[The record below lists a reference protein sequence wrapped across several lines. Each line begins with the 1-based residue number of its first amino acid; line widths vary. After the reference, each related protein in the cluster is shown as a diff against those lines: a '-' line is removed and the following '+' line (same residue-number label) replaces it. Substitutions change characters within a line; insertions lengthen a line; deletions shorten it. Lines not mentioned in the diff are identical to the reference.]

1 MMIAIVGTT
10 ASGKTDLAL
19 KLASK
24 YNGEIICADSRTI
37 YRGMDIGTAKPTL
50 AEQAAVPHHLLD
62 VIEPGERLG
71 AAEFKR
77 LAEAAARDVLS
88 RGRLPFLVGGSGMYV
103 DAVLYDYK
111 FPSGSDEKM
120 RQKFEKLN
128 DESLREMLAAE
139 DPEAYGRVDLMNRR
153 RVIRALE
160 TAGQPSSKRI
170 EVRPDILVLGLT
182 MNKEV
187 IQKRIEQRIEKMLS
201 EGFIQEVQTIGERYG
216 WDCTAFEVIGYR
228 AFKDVVFGRK
238 TVAEAT
244 ADFVSGDMALYK
256 KQLTWFKRNKQIHWL
271 TGDVEKAADALIQTA
286 ASV

>member
-187 IQKRIEQRIEKMLS
+187 IQKRIEQRVEKMLS

-216 WDCTAFEVIGYR
+216 WGCTAFEVIGYR

>member
-1 MMIAIVGTT
+1 MIAIVGTT

-187 IQKRIEQRIEKMLS
+187 IQKRIEQRVEKMLS

-228 AFKDVVFGRK
+228 AFKDVVFGHK

-256 KQLTWFKRNKQIHWL
+256 KQLTWFKRNKQIQWL

>member
-1 MMIAIVGTT
+1 MIAIVGTT

-187 IQKRIEQRIEKMLS
+187 IQKRIEQRVEKMLS

>member
-1 MMIAIVGTT
+1 MIAIVGTT

-111 FPSGSDEKM
+111 FPGGSDEKM

-216 WDCTAFEVIGYR
+216 WGCTAFEVIGYR